1 MKIIILGAG
10 QVGVSLAESLAIE
23 SFDITVVDN
32 DRSTLS
38 ALSSRL
44 DIQTIEGWAS
54 HPQTLR
60 QAGANDADLLIAVTG
75 SDEVNMIACQVCFSL
90 FKTPRKIARV
100 RAGDYLDKE
109 GFFSKENMPIDVLIN
124 PEQVVTENIH
134 ELLRHPGALQVLDFA
149 DGLVQLVGMR
159 AYQNSPLV
167 GHAISYLREDMPHV
181 ETRVAAIFRKGQP
194 ILPKA
199 DTVIEVGDEV
209 FFLAARKDINAVMS
223 ELRST
228 EKPYER
234 VMIAGGGNT
243 GELLAREIEK
253 DYAVKIVE
261 ISEERAMQL
270 AENLG
275 DSIVLNG
282 DATDRNLML
291 QENIE
296 NCDAFCA
303 VTNDDETNIMAS
315 LLAKRLGV
323 REVITLIS
331 KSDYVDL
338 LQGSDID
345 VVLSRQQASTSSVL
359 SHVRQVDVTED
370 HSFRKDAAEAIEAVA
385 HGNSATSQVVGRVV
399 KDISLPTGT
408 TIGAIVRDGVVHIAH
423 SDLKVVTDDHVILF
437 LVDKSQV
444 HEIENL
450 FQVKRGFL

>member
-1 MKIIILGAG
+1 
-10 QVGVSLAESLAIE
+10 
-23 SFDITVVDN
+23 
-32 DRSTLS
+32 
-38 ALSSRL
+38 
-44 DIQTIEGWAS
+44 
-54 HPQTLR
+54 
-60 QAGANDADLLIAVTG
+60 
-75 SDEVNMIACQVCFSL
+75 MIACQVCFSL

-100 RAGDYLDKE
+100 RAADYLNKE
-109 GFFSKENMPIDVLIN
+109 GFFSQENMPIDVLIN

-149 DGLVQLVGMR
+149 EGLVQLVGMR
-159 AYQNSPLV
+159 AYQNGPLV
-167 GHAISYLREDMPHV
+167 GHAISYLREDMPNV
-181 ETRVAAIFRKGQP
+181 DTRVAAIFRKGQS
-194 ILPKA
+194 ILQRQIRLLNQRSFYSSEKRHQCRYVRTAKGRKA
-199 DTVIEVGDEV
+199 
-209 FFLAARKDINAVMS
+209 
-223 ELRST
+223 
-228 EKPYER
+228 YER
-234 VMIAGGGNT
+234 VMIAGGGTT

-261 ISEERAMQL
+261 ISETRAMQL
-270 AENLG
+270 AEKLG
-275 DSIVLNG
+275 NAIVLNG

-370 HSFRKDAAEAIEAVA
+370 HSLRRDAAEAIEAVA
-385 HGNSATSQVVGRVV
+385 HGNSATSQVVGRSID
-399 KDISLPTGT
+399 DIALPPGT
-408 TIGAIVRDGVVHIAH
+408 TIGAVVRDGVVYIAH
-423 SDLKVVTDDHVILF
+423 SDLKVMTDDHVILF

-444 HEIENL
+444 HEVENL